1 MPDVVIIGAGIS
13 GLSAAHHLLS
23 RRSSALNLRVIVL
36 EAAKR
41 AGGVL
46 FSEKMDG
53 YVLEHGSDSFITNKP
68 WAINLCSELGLQD
81 KVLKTNELNR
91 RSLIASKG
99 ELVSVPDGF
108 RLIAPTRFWPFLLSD
123 LFSLA
128 GKIRV
133 GYELFMPASLR
144 PEDESVA
151 SFVSRRF
158 GHELL
163 ERAAQP
169 LVGGIYTGDV
179 DQLSAQATLPNFLEL
194 EEKYGSVIRGLL
206 REERERS
213 QQASGARY
221 AIFNTLTDGMGSVID
236 CLVKELPPESLLL
249 NCGATSLHSNGD
261 GKWKIL
267 SADGVKHNADAVIMA
282 CAARTAGSL
291 FDSIDRELA
300 NLLKQIENASSVVIN
315 FLFRNEDLAKPTD
328 GFGFVVPSIE
338 KRSIIAVSYI
348 SIKYTGRAP
357 AGQIMLR
364 VFMGGSLNY
373 ELTKLQDDE
382 LKEMALKE
390 LKYFLKTKGDPVRS
404 WLKRWP
410 DSMPQYKVGHKLLVS
425 KIEERLKAHAGLA
438 LAGNSYGGVG
448 IPDCIQ
454 SGKKAALMT
463 LDSLRMRGL

>member
-1 MPDVVIIGAGIS
+1 MPDVVIIGGGIS
-13 GLSAAHHLLS
+13 GLSAAYHLVS
-23 RRSSALNLRVIVL
+23 ENSSGRNVRVTVL

-46 FSEKMDG
+46 FSESMDG

-68 WAINLCSELGLQD
+68 SAIDLCNELGLQD
-81 KVLKTNELNR
+81 RILETNESNR

-108 RLIAPTRFWPFLLSD
+108 RLIAPTRLWPFILSD

-133 GYELFMPASLR
+133 GCELLMPADR
-144 PEDESVA
+144 RHEDESVA
-151 SFVSRRF
+151 SFVTRRF
-158 GHELL
+158 GRELL

-179 DQLSAQATLPNFLEL
+179 DQLSAQATLPSFLEL
-194 EEKYGSVIRGLL
+194 EGKYGSVIRGLL
-206 REERERS
+206 KEEKERS

-221 AIFNTLTDGMGSVID
+221 AIFNTLTDGMGALTNA
-236 CLVKELPPESLLL
+236 LVKKLPPESLLL
-249 NCGATSLHSNGD
+249 NCGATSLHSD
-261 GKWKIL
+261 ARGKWTVL
-267 SADGVKHNADAVIMA
+267 SADGAAHVADAVILA
-282 CAARTAGSL
+282 CAARMAGSL
-291 FDSIDRELA
+291 FDSIDPELA
-300 NLLKQIENASSVVIN
+300 KLLKQIENASSVVIN
-315 FLFRNEDLAKPTD
+315 FLFRNEDFTKPTD

-348 SIKYTGRAP
+348 STKYTDRAP
-357 AGQIMLR
+357 PGQVMLR
-364 VFMGGSLNY
+364 VFMGGSLNH
-373 ELTKLQDDE
+373 ELTKLEDDE
-382 LKEMALKE
+382 LKQIALKE
-390 LKYFLKTKGDPVRS
+390 LKYFLKTKGGPVGS

-425 KIEERLKAHAGLA
+425 KIEEQLKVHAGLA

-463 LDSLRMRGL
+463 LDFLRMRGR